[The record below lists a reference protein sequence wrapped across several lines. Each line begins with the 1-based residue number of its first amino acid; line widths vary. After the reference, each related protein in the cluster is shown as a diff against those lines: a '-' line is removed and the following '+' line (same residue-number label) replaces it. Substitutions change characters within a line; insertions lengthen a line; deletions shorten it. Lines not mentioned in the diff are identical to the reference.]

1 MSDEVMSDE
10 RSVTD
15 HAMRH
20 ALEEIPS
27 ISSEDSRTLIK
38 QQKSK
43 MKDAPQQLIMVKR
56 EPTPRIELGIF

>member
-1 MSDEVMSDE
+1 
-10 RSVTD
+10 VTD